1 MAMISLST
9 TKVAKLSVSSFI
21 LLAQPLCLK
30 MNLFQIQEEN
40 QPKEHYDP
48 FYYKGSSKIVSSLGP
63 KSEEVLAN
71 QRLENG
77 FSNSIPNSPKYQ
89 KVPKVIKSTKSK
101 HFQTKINPKLIEQKN
116 TRFAYGKFLI
126 N

>member
-21 LLAQPLCLK
+21 LLAQPLCLRMK
-30 MNLFQIQEEN
+30 SFQIQEEN
-40 QPKEHYDP
+40 QPKEEHYDP
-48 FYYKGSSKIVSSLGP
+48 FYYKGSSKISSLGP

-89 KVPKVIKSTKSK
+89 KVPKVVKSTKSK

>member
-21 LLAQPLCLK
+21 LFTQPLCLK
-30 MNLFQIQEEN
+30 MRSFQIQEEN

-48 FYYKGSSKIVSSLGP
+48 FYYKGSSKISSLGP
-63 KSEEVLAN
+63 KSEEVLVN
-71 QRLENG
+71 QRLENE
-77 FSNSIPNSPKYQ
+77 FSDSIPNSPKYQ
-89 KVPKVIKSTKSK
+89 KVPKVVKSTKSK